1 MNTNAVMSKRVAYL
15 HEHRKDFFDK
25 SHNVLHD
32 KYFSK
37 AYEDYKDEMK
47 VIQNAMG
54 TKYFL
59 ENKPL
64 IMDEHDILAG
74 CAYRFNYNTSTP
86 WLAYPYDYD
95 PYLRP
100 VFQNDNYIE
109 AKNAKIFHGL
119 APESEEAKELDRF
132 SVSLDNWECKHWET
146 GHIIPSYQKIINEGF
161 GSVLEECNESLKVH
175 TGEAYQFVK
184 AMKICCEAAITY
196 INRYADMAEELEKTA
211 STEENKMWMHRIAAA
226 CRNVATKPASSF
238 YEAVQVFWLTHE
250 LLYTETFP
258 ASISMGRFDVYMNPY
273 LENDLEKGILKEEEA
288 EEILDALWVKFSQNL
303 HAYQNIIVGGY
314 NQDGTYT
321 ANKMTYLI
329 LQTSYK
335 MRYDQPLLN
344 VRYHPDMPEELWN
357 DCMILIKTGMG
368 MPAFHNDVEIFK
380 CKRNMGLEEEDVY
393 NYGTV
398 GCVEPTASDG
408 KEYAKTECLRIN
420 WAKVLEMMLTNGK
433 CFDSDDI
440 LAPYY
445 PHDLDKIQSFDE
457 FYEWYKKELLKFTD
471 VCMNS
476 ITLIDATVPYYY
488 PTPLLSIMMRDC
500 IRNGKDVTGG
510 GAKYNHTGINACGMA
525 NAVDSLAAIKDIV
538 FDNKLV
544 TLSELSEILQKNFVG
559 YEALRN
565 YILKKCPKFGNDNN
579 AADDI
584 MADLLKTYHELVDSK
599 TNARGGKWQLGLY
612 SVEDHAKMG
621 LRTGAMAN
629 GKLQGEAL
637 ANALSPVQGADC
649 IGPTAVINSVL
660 KSDLSI
666 ACNNMVLDL
675 KFTPS
680 FLEKEKHMQALK
692 LLVDTYFAK
701 GGLEIQFNVIDR
713 ATLIDAQL
721 HPEKHEDLVVRVSG
735 FSAYFTTLMKATQDE
750 IIARTE
756 YAVM

>member
-1 MNTNAVMSKRVAYL
+1 MKQNLRMNPRIAYL
-15 HEHRKDFFDK
+15 HEHRKDFFDR

-32 KYFSK
+32 KYFQK
-37 AYEDYKDEMK
+37 AYDEYPNEMK

-86 WLAYPYDYD
+86 WLNYPYDYD

-109 AKNAKIFHGL
+109 AKNAKEFHHL
-119 APESEEAKELDRF
+119 APDSEDAGKLDRF
-132 SVSLDNWECKHWET
+132 SVSLDNWQCKHWET
-146 GHIIPSYQKIINEGF
+146 GHIIPSYQKVINEGF
-161 GSVLEECNESLKVH
+161 GSILETCNRSLEKQE
-175 TGEAYQFVK
+175 GERREFVRG
-184 AMKICCEAAITY
+184 MKICCEAAIHY
-196 INRYADMAEELEKTA
+196 IYRYALKAEEIAETA
-211 STEENKMWMHRIAAA
+211 STEERREQMLKIAAA
-226 CRNVATKPASSF
+226 CKHIATEPASSF
-238 YEAVQVFWLTHE
+238 FEAVQLFWLTHE

-273 LENDLEKGILKEEEA
+273 LEKDLADGTLTEEDA
-288 EEILDALWVKFSQNL
+288 EEIMDALWIKFSENL
-303 HAYQNIIVGGY
+303 HAYQNITLGGL

-321 ANKMTYLI
+321 ANKMTYLT

-344 VRYHPDMPEELWN
+344 IRYHTSMPKDLWE
-357 DCMILIKTGMG
+357 DCMLLIKTGMG
-368 MPAFHNDVEIFK
+368 MPAFHNDEAIFQ
-380 CKRNMGLEEEDVY
+380 CKRKMGLDEEDIY

-398 GCVEPTASDG
+398 GCVEPTAGDG

-420 WAKVLEMMLTNGK
+420 WAKVLEMMLTDGK
-433 CFDSDDI
+433 CYDSDDI
-440 LAPYY
+440 LKPFY
-445 PHDLDKIQSFDE
+445 PHKLENIKTYDE
-457 FYEWYKKELLKFTD
+457 FYDWYKKELLKFTE
-471 VCMNS
+471 VCMDS
-476 ITLIDATVPYYY
+476 ITLIDASIPYYY
-488 PTPLLSIMMRDC
+488 PTPLLSIIMRDC
-500 IRNGKDVTGG
+500 IENGMDVTGG

-525 NAVDSLAAIKDIV
+525 NAVDSLAAIKDVV
-538 FDNKLV
+538 FDKHLV
-544 TLSELSEILQKNFVG
+544 TLSEFADILQKNYVG
-559 YEALRN
+559 YEEFRK
-565 YILKKCPKFGNDNN
+565 YVSKKCPKYGNDDD
-579 AADDI
+579 AADLI
-584 MADLLKTYHELVDSK
+584 MKDLLAEYNRLVESK

-621 LRTGAMAN
+621 LRTGAMPN

-637 ANALSPVQGADC
+637 ANALSPVQGADTV
-649 IGPTAVINSVL
+649 GPTALINSVV

-666 ACNNMVLDL
+666 ATNNLVLDM
-675 KFTPS
+675 KFTPA
-680 FLEKEKHMQALK
+680 FLDSEKHVQVLK
-692 LLVDTYFAK
+692 MLIDTYFAK

-735 FSAYFTTLMKATQDE
+735 FSAYFTTLMKATQNE

-756 YAVM
+756 YAAI